1 MGADEERVGEHTL
14 RLKAEE
20 QVLAVLDLGNET
32 GPHKLSHEWMY
43 LGKVAAEQ
51 VSECPRREVE
61 EFLLVQHSGYR
72 NRGKIIGH
80 FY

>member
-1 MGADEERVGEHTL
+1 MGADEERIREDAL
-14 RLKAEE
+14 RLKTEE

-32 GPHKLSHEWMY
+32 SPHKLSHEWMY

-51 VSECPRREVE
+51 VSERARREVE
-61 EFLLVQHSGYR
+61 QFLLVQHPGYR